1 MAKKSG
7 GWTLKIKQREEKET
21 DPGFCKVSEMKQY
34 GQRRKDSQ
42 ANRLMSSTK
51 ALGYD

>member
-1 MAKKSG
+1 MSKKFG

-21 DPGFCKVSEMKQY
+21 DPGFCKVSEMGQY
-34 GQRRKDSQ
+34 GQKYLDSQ